1 MENQKVKRFVD
12 ETVREEIR
20 KGNLTK
26 SKDVLLMLPELID
39 TVHIDKKKMRD
50 SVEKCLSSDNPFN
63 SILNL
68 FGIQLIKKE
77 RTISKLL
84 NAGEDYDNVAVKV
97 DDAYAKH
104 WLTLNPGQFR
114 AVVEKI
120 AGKLYELETQA
131 NQSYDEEKRRGDELF
146 GKYEKLTKEYNELKY
161 NTESNERLVAERIQY
176 ILSLGGKDAASENE
190 QLIELLRDMNI
201 DVYWDSDDAPLTDAA
216 MFTEYTVDEEA
227 MTSMKPC
234 LVRNASVFVKG
245 MRFVRK

>member
-234 LVRNASVFVKG
+234 LVRNGSVFVKG